1 MDYLKKH
8 IDVFLSLQLED
19 IVRSG
24 QNDLELEFNNWAN
37 NVEEFIN
44 LSSLN
49 LRQNLFILKSKYTN
63 WPWIT

>member
-49 LRQNLFILKSKYTN
+49 LRQDLFILKSKYTN
-63 WPWIT
+63 

>member
-19 IVRSG
+19 IVGSG

-63 WPWIT
+63 